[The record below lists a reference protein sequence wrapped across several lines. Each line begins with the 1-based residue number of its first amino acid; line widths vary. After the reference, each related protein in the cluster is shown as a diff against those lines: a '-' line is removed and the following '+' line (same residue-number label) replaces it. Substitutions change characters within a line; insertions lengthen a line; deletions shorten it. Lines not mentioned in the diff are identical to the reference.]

1 MVSSQFLKDYRQMT
15 AEGVE
20 FTPADIVRMNAL
32 SVRAQRSRAAARDV
46 HLPRLAFLPRDSWWR
61 EPIVLREPTVAHD
74 LWLEAA
80 ERWVD
85 VSKET
90 NFLFLYAYA
99 LSRRAEALADADR
112 PKRVI
117 RAVFKFAAKR
127 LARFT
132 REQLR
137 AAVEYALFGA
147 DWTACEAGAKSSSS
161 RNELEKGG
169 ENSTLQLQLETPTN
183 SPTIGLLTD
192 MRMLRLP
199 ITLDDA
205 KRMTASELTE
215 AINRAW
221 DLDGKFDPRASHARA
236 FGEYVRVREEIRA
249 RGKVGVRDRGLGV
262 GEAGISGEPGKSGKP
277 GSGN

>member
-1 MVSSQFLKDYRQMT
+1 MVSGQFMKDWRQMT

-20 FTPADIVRMNAL
+20 FTPADIVRLNAL

-80 ERWVD
+80 ERWID

-90 NFLFLYAYA
+90 NFLFVSAYA
-99 LSRRAEALADADR
+99 LSRRVEALADADR

-127 LARFT
+127 LSRFT

-147 DWTACEAGAKSSSS
+147 DWTACEAGAKA
-161 RNELEKGG
+161 EKPRGA
-169 ENSTLQLQLETPTN
+169 ESPEKPSTA
-183 SPTIGLLTD
+183 IGLLAD

-249 RGKVGVRDRGLGV
+249 RGKKG
-262 GEAGISGEPGKSGKP
+262 
-277 GSGN
+277 